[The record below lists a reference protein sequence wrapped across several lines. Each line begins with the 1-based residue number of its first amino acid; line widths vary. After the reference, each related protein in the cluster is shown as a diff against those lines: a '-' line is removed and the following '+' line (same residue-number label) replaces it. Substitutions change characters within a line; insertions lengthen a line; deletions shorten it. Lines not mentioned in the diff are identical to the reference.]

1 MESKPVEMF
10 VKGHLHRRFCSA
22 FSLFDKNIVQQLF
35 QYLTDDKKST
45 CIRSR
50 YFVTSIIRHRS

>member
-22 FSLFDKNIVQQLF
+22 FSLFDKNIGQQLF
-35 QYLTDDKKST
+35 QYLTDDKNRPVLGQD
-45 CIRSR
+45 IL
-50 YFVTSIIRHRS
+50 IHL